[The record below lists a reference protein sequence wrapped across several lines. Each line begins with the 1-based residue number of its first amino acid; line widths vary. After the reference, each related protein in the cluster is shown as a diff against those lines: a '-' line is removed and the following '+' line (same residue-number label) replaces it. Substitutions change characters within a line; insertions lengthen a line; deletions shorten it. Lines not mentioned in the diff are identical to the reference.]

1 MGCVRGVRER
11 EKIEKSSSSL
21 PLHVQGKKKM
31 HTTVQNS
38 IVPCFFFFKKMNLG
52 SNPKWL

>member
-38 IVPCFFFFKKMNLG
+38 IVPCFFFKKKMNLG

>member
-11 EKIEKSSSSL
+11 EKIKKSSSSL

-31 HTTVQNS
+31 HITVQNS
-38 IVPCFFFFKKMNLG
+38 IVLCFFFYKKNEFG
-52 SNPKWL
+52 E